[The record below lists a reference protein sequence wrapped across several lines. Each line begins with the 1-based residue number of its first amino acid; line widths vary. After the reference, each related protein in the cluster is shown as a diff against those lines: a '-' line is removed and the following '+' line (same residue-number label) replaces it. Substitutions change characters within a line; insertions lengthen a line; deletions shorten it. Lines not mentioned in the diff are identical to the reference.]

1 MATQY
6 IALSSADPTN
16 PGHGTPLGNAVFKNS
31 FTPLIKFGEQSD
43 YEVALFSISINLA
56 STFDPALEGSLFVY
70 SNFADSAQVL
80 GSVRAPLLRRI
91 RIDAVGGSEIN
102 PTLLMYVPLGACA
115 FSTGTIEIRTGTG
128 SVPAMDPAQGTSVTL
143 AVRRKLFS

>member
-1 MATQY
+1 MTVQY
-6 IALSSADPTN
+6 ITLSSADPTN
-16 PGHGTPLGNAVFKNS
+16 PGQGTALGNAVFKNS

-80 GSVRAPLLRRI
+80 GSVRVPLLRRI
-91 RIDAVGGSEIN
+91 HIEAVGRSEIN

-115 FSTGTIEIRTGTG
+115 FSTGTIEIRTATG
-128 SVPAMDPAQGTSVTL
+128 SVPAMDATQGTSITL
-143 AVRRKLFS
+143 AARRKLFS